1 MADINKVKFGIKEA
15 HYSILSEDEN
25 GNISYGEV
33 KPIKGSRQF
42 SFSKEGG
49 EDSKWYADDGVYY
62 NIPGTNTGYSG
73 DLTVAKIPDE
83 FLIDV
88 LGFFLDTN
96 GVLVEDADA
105 VSKEFALMLEF
116 SGDKMKTRHCFFR
129 CTASRPDINASTI
142 EEQAEPQEET
152 INITAIPVEFTTVI
166 EGEQGE
172 ADTTI
177 TKRIVKS
184 KANETDSPTQYA
196 AWFTAVQ
203 IPEFSAEA

>member
-1 MADINKVKFGIKEA
+1 MGDTNKVKYGIKEA
-15 HYSILSEDEN
+15 HYALLSEDEN
-25 GNISYGEV
+25 GVISYGTV

-49 EDSKWYADDGVYY
+49 DDSKWYADDGVYY
-62 NIPGTNTGYSG
+62 NIPGSNTGYSG

-88 LGFFLDTN
+88 LGFFLDAN

-105 VSKEFALMLEF
+105 VSKEFALMMEF
-116 SGDKMKTRHCFFR
+116 SGDKMKTRHLFFR
-129 CTASRPDINASTI
+129 CTASRPNINAATI
-142 EEQAEPQEET
+142 EAQAEPQEET
-152 INITAIPVEFTTVI
+152 ISITAIPVEFTTTI
-166 EGEQGE
+166 QGEGGE

-177 TKRIVKS
+177 TKRVVKS

-196 AWFTAVQ
+196 AWFEAVQ

>member
-1 MADINKVKFGIKEA
+1 MADTNKVKFGIKEA
-15 HYSILSEDEN
+15 HYSILTEDEN
-25 GNISYGEV
+25 GNISFGEV

-49 EDSKWYADDGVYY
+49 DDSKWYADDGVYY

-88 LGFFLDTN
+88 LGFFLEAN

-105 VSKEFALMLEF
+105 VSKEFALMMEF

-129 CTASRPDINASTI
+129 CTASRPDINAQTI

-152 INITAIPVEFTTVI
+152 ISITAIPVEFTTVI

-172 ADTTI
+172 PDVTI

-196 AWFTAVQ
+196 EWFTTVQ
-203 IPEFSAEA
+203 VPEFSAEA